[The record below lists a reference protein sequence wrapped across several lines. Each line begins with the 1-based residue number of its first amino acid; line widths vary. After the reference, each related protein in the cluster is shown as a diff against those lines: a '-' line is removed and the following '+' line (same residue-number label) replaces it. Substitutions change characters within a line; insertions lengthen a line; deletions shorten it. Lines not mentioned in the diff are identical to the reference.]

1 MQWWSVVDTLNL
13 FFFWALQSI
22 QAHHSDSK
30 WANLGYFTSIN
41 VSIFS
46 PILYLECWEQPR
58 ASGINKSHCISLL
71 IFLYSKSTRPGESTV
86 YNSHTYNI
94 YIIRIN
100 IYIYTYIYIHG
111 GIVHFYFGGPWS
123 RKSFQDKLLVDE
135 FLSIS
140 SRLSRRDRR
149 SPQDMVAW
157 TCPRQSKRSRVRV
170 PSYLKPPCRPL
181 AVVGCDIPGK
191 HRGSIEGPWRPP
203 FLGRMVFTCFYYA
216 LPGNIW

>member
-58 ASGINKSHCISLL
+58 ASGINKSHCWFSCIVNPPDLGNLQYITCIL
-71 IFLYSKSTRPGESTV
+71 IIYI
-86 YNSHTYNI
+86 YNI
-94 YIIRIN
+94 YN
-100 IYIYTYIYIHG
+100 THIYIYIYIHG

>member
-1 MQWWSVVDTLNL
+1 MIFEAASWWEIAIEAIVGRHRQDFLRISRIHKCHQLVVCSDMQWWSVVDTLNL

-86 YNSHTYNI
+86 YNLHTYNI
-94 YIIRIN
+94 YNIIYIYN
-100 IYIYTYIYIHG
+100 THKYIYTYMA
-111 GIVHFYFGGPWS
+111 
-123 RKSFQDKLLVDE
+123 E
-135 FLSIS
+135 
-140 SRLSRRDRR
+140 
-149 SPQDMVAW
+149 
-157 TCPRQSKRSRVRV
+157 
-170 PSYLKPPCRPL
+170 
-181 AVVGCDIPGK
+181 
-191 HRGSIEGPWRPP
+191 
-203 FLGRMVFTCFYYA
+203 
-216 LPGNIW
+216 